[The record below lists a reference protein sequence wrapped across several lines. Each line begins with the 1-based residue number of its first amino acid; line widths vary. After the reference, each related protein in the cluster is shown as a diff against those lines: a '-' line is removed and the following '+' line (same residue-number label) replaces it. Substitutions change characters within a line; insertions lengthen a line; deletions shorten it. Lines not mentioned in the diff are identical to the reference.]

1 MPYRGKRSAGPA
13 TSEPWPPTPAGTP
26 CTSARTRLAQR
37 RGLLT
42 GPVWRK
48 RSYALLARIGPAAC
62 AEPKHGID
70 TLAARLAV
78 AVMAW

>member
-1 MPYRGKRSAGPA
+1 MRGCSIRTAETETDQAETFDRTAASGPAGPA

-42 GPVWRK
+42 GPV
-48 RSYALLARIGPAAC
+48 
-62 AEPKHGID
+62 
-70 TLAARLAV
+70 
-78 AVMAW
+78 